1 MADELK
7 TTPRTEKTAP
17 DCFEEGYPAL
27 QGELEFI
34 SEGDVTISTSRYDEL
49 LRAEHTVELIEKAY
63 TDKKAFKYDCER
75 TAVIKFL
82 LGMETEDE

>member
-7 TTPRTEKTAP
+7 TTHTEEANP
-17 DCFEEGYPAL
+17 DGFEDGYPAL

-34 SEGDVTISTSRYDEL
+34 AEGDVTINTTRYNAL
-49 LRAEHTVELIEKAY
+49 VRAEHTVELMKKVY
-63 TDKKAFKYDCER
+63 TDKGFKYDSER
-75 TAVIKFL
+75 AAVIKFL